1 MKGSLQIKSG
11 KYYAV
16 FRVNG
21 KVKWF
26 NLKIEAARG
35 NKRKAEQAMA
45 ELIIKYN
52 ESPNLFD
59 KTNFIE
65 YIKKW
70 LKEVENQVDTIT
82 YEGYK
87 QYTEKHIIPYFQEKG
102 LYLQN
107 VKISDIEGYYNYKS
121 TAGRLDG
128 KKGGLSLRT
137 IKLHSV
143 PLSLV
148 FKKAI
153 HEGILKENPCE
164 YAKFPKIEKTQP
176 IAKFYT
182 VEQCKTLLSTIHNT
196 PLYAMVYITTLY
208 GLRRSELLGLKWD
221 AIDFTNK
228 TLTIN
233 HTVVLNNSIVKKDK
247 TKNNASMRIY
257 PLLEDVEKIL
267 INIKKQQKE
276 YEMLFGNCYNKSS
289 YIFTKE
295 DGSTYYPSYPSHML
309 QKYLKRYNLP
319 HIRWH
324 DLRHTAASMLIL
336 KGWQMKEISNWLG
349 HSDIS
354 ITANLYTHI
363 DIAHKRELGNTLN
376 GMFNN

>member
-1 MKGSLQIKSG
+1 M
-11 KYYAV
+11 
-16 FRVNG
+16 
-21 KVKWF
+21 
-26 NLKIEAARG
+26 KIEAARG

-153 HEGILKENPCE
+153 HEGILKENSCE

-182 VEQCKTLLSTIHNT
+182 VEQCKTLLSTIHDT

-324 DLRHTAASMLIL
+324 DLRHPYVKLKLKSIL
-336 KGWQMKEISNWLG
+336 
-349 HSDIS
+349 IS
-354 ITANLYTHI
+354 ITGTQ
-363 DIAHKRELGNTLN
+363 NTL
-376 GMFNN
+376 FITKY